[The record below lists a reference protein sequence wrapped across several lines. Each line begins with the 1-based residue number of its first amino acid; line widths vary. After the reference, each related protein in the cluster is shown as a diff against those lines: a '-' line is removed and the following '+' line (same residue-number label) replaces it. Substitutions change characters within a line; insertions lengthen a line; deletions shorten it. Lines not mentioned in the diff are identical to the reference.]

1 MICVKGRKLSGET
14 ETRNCLERSREC
26 VGTVWAKHLCPVTS
40 KTAAKKRRE
49 LIKSLCFQGRHQ
61 SYMKFVNI
69 PHHRL
74 THGYITENII
84 QVQLQV

>member
-1 MICVKGRKLSGET
+1 MICVKGRTLSGET
-14 ETRNCLERSREC
+14 ETRNCLERSRER
-26 VGTVWAKHLCPVTS
+26 VGTVWEKHLCVVTS
-40 KTAAKKRRE
+40 KTAAEKRRE

-61 SYMKFVNI
+61 SCMKFVNI

-74 THGYITENII
+74 THGHITENII